1 MHDGTQLSSE
11 QILKESCHKFKR
23 MNSKHTGGVWRGCG
37 ENDTNY
43 EILTNNLH
51 QYF

>member
-1 MHDGTQLSSE
+1 MHDGTQISSE
-11 QILKESCHKFKR
+11 QILKESCHKLKR
-23 MNSKHTGGVWRGCG
+23 INSKHTKWVAGGR